1 MKRKRGRPQRLLA
14 RMKGEDRTE
23 IRAAFKYGTRAWRF
37 LLLRELLRGKK
48 GLPENCFSM
57 LRAQHDCDEH
67 ERDAIFRKYQTW
79 KARLRALRKMR
90 ELRITPILHLWSA
103 FVHQFERA
111 LICRDDDWLQELAK
125 AIRGEVSQHHRAQ
138 FTVKVIDLLDYVG
151 SPDVTASEIY
161 DLLHKEKVPVGK
173 IEGLRVEGHIF
184 QNRDRVIDAIHDI
197 AAEIGFT
204 LARRNQQLT
213 HSSRR

>member
-1 MKRKRGRPQRLLA
+1 MNRKRGRPQSLLA

-37 LLLRELLRGKK
+37 LLLREFLRGKK

-111 LICRDDDWLQELAK
+111 LICRDDDWLQELAR
-125 AIRGEVSQHHRAQ
+125 AIRGEVSPHHRAQ
-138 FTVKVIDLLDYVG
+138 FTVKVIDLLDYTG

-161 DLLHKEKVPVGK
+161 DLLHKEKLIDEK
-173 IEGLRVEGHIF
+173 LKVEGHLF
-184 QNRDRVIDAIHDI
+184 ESKDRVIEAIHDI
-197 AAEIGFT
+197 EAEIGFT
-204 LARRNQQLT
+204 LARRTQQPT
-213 HSSRR
+213 QSSRR